1 MGLNVYKFHLAS
13 RQYENTFFRTFQATL
28 KSFFEKQGFDGVLI
42 GFGDV
47 PDGDNIYP
55 DCVLITKNRVLIIDF
70 KDWDDVTINL
80 PNADNF
86 ESGKWTTSNGK
97 FVGGGSVNNANPY
110 VQLKKQRK
118 KLELLVGGRLNEDA
132 GGIGC
137 LVVFQGDVKINGKVP
152 GVDEPWFMIA
162 DKYGFGNAVYD
173 MIDVRSDEK
182 NNLEA
187 IREEYFESEPY
198 LDNVPLIDPSKYEEV
213 VEANQKVEELES
225 ERDEYRAAYEEQLEK
240 NKELREKGESVEEGL
255 KLMLEKE
262 AKLKEKEEELEEA
275 QADFE
280 EKDKAYEKAMTE
292 YNTAVEKT
300 KQEMEKTKQ
309 AKLNNNTERQKAL
322 QEQAKA
328 HAAELEYKQNVKTER
343 RKSFFGGILL
353 MILFIG
359 AIILLIDG
367 IAKINRA
374 SEEKREKREQAEQ
387 ALIEDKKAGKVCVE
401 LDELA
406 QYKDMKNTC
415 VEYVAGDVTEWKTA
429 IYLNHFK
436 NTDFTA
442 IIWKNSGI
450 ITFEEAKE
458 RYANKKIRVRGT
470 ITYYE
475 SEKYHYYEIQVND
488 LGQIEIL
495 K

>member
-13 RQYENTFFRTFQATL
+13 RQYENTFFRMFQATL
-28 KSFFEKQGFDGVLI
+28 KSFFEQQGFDGVLV

-47 PDGDNIYP
+47 PDGDSLYP

-70 KDWDDVTINL
+70 KDWNNVTVNL
-80 PNADNF
+80 PGADNF

-97 FVGGGSVNNANPY
+97 VVGGGSVNNANPY
-110 VQLKKQRK
+110 VQLKKQRR
-118 KLELLVGGRLNEDA
+118 KLEQLVGGRLNEDA

-137 LVVFQGDVKINGKVP
+137 LVVFQGEVKINGEIP

-162 DKYGFGNAVYD
+162 NKYSFGNAVYD

-182 NNLEA
+182 NDFEA
-187 IREEYFESEPY
+187 MREEYFESEPY

-213 VEANQKVEELES
+213 AEANQKVEELES
-225 ERDEYRAAYEEQLEK
+225 ERDEYKSAYEEQLEK
-240 NKELREKGESVEEGL
+240 NKALREKGESIEEGL
-255 KLMLEKE
+255 KLMREKE
-262 AKLKEKEEELEEA
+262 VRLKEKEEELEEA

-280 EKDKAYEKAMTE
+280 AKDKAYEKTMAE
-292 YNTAVEKT
+292 YDTAVEKT

-328 HAAELEYKQNVKTER
+328 HAAELDYEKNLKTER
-343 RKSFFGGILL
+343 RKSIFGGIFL

-359 AIILLIDG
+359 AIILLVDG
-367 IAKINRA
+367 ITKMNRA
-374 SEEKREKREQAEQ
+374 SEEKREEREQAEQ
-387 ALIEDKKAGKVCVE
+387 ALIEDKKAGKVCVG
-401 LDELA
+401 LDELVEY
-406 QYKDMKNTC
+406 QNIKNVC
-415 VEYVAGDVTEWKTA
+415 VEYVAGDVAEWKTA
-429 IYLNHFK
+429 IYLNHFE

-475 SEKYHYYEIQVND
+475 KRHYYEIQVDD
-488 LGQIEIL
+488 LSQIEVL
-495 K
+495 E